1 MEDKKKKDRVA
12 SALGTL
18 LFHIIV
24 LAILSFTILT
34 AEEQEEE
41 GLLVNYGDSMTGSGE
56 VEPAPSQAQ
65 PQPETT
71 PPPPPAP
78 AAPSTPSTPAVADGQ
93 TEHTQ
98 DFEEAAALQEAKRK
112 ADEEAK
118 RKAEAKA
125 REEAEAKAK
134 AEAEAIAKAKAEAE
148 AKAKAEAD
156 ARAKAKA
163 EAEAKAK
170 AEAEARAKAEA
181 AEKARKAAAARSAI
195 NKGFSGAGTGQSAS
209 QGTGGGSG
217 NQGVATGGAG
227 NGTSIGDGSGNSYSL
242 AGRNIVG
249 KLPKPVYN
257 IQESGKVVV
266 EIKVDKNGNVT
277 NANVISKGTTVQ
289 NQTLWNVAVQA
300 AKKAKFNPDPTKP
313 AIQSGTITYNFR
325 LQ

>member
-56 VEPAPSQAQ
+56 VEPAPSQTQ

-125 REEAEAKAK
+125 RE
-134 AEAEAIAKAKAEAE
+134 EAE

-242 AGRNIVG
+242 AGRTIVG

>member
-65 PQPETT
+65 PQTETT

-78 AAPSTPSTPAVADGQ
+78 AAPSTPSTPTVADGQ

-125 REEAEAKAK
+125 REETEAKAK
-134 AEAEAIAKAKAEAE
+134 AEAEARAKAKAEAE

-156 ARAKAKA
+156 AR
-163 EAEAKAK
+163 AKAK

-227 NGTSIGDGSGNSYSL
+227 QGTSIGDGSGNSYSL

-277 NANVISKGTTVQ
+277 EAHVISRGTTVQ

-300 AKKAKFNPDPTKP
+300 AKKAKFNADPTKP